1 MLTLEAIYTD
11 KALGKLVYIGR
22 IGYELNIRGVKGRAV
37 FVVQRCLSL
46 VILSK
51 KEIDDLI

>member
-1 MLTLEAIYTD
+1 MLTLKAIYTD

-37 FVVQRCLSL
+37 FVVQNTLSL

-51 KEIDDLI
+51 REINQLA